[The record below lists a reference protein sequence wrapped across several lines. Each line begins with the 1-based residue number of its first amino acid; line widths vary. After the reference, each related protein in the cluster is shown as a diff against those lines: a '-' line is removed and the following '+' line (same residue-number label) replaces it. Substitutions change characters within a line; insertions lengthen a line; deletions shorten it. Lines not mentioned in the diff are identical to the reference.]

1 MASVTTS
8 IRKARKAIQDGQA
21 DGIAQAIAL
30 LVDAQPDVDP
40 DNQTWDSAIAMLR
53 IFEANVRGS
62 AA

>member
-1 MASVTTS
+1 MTYVTTS
-8 IRKARKAIQDGQA
+8 LRKARKAIQNGQA

-53 IFEANVRGS
+53 IFEANVRTS